1 MPLSEP
7 ADWPTPFVAAPTTPA
22 NQGPIFSQ
30 GSRPCAASILELKLG
45 KKNSVKTFPFLK
57 RCVHF
62 LIEANSFS
70 IRWNNIFP
78 KLKIYAHAESQEF
91 AKTATQWQGK
101 LGKSARPSVA
111 EKKNKFRYKFR
122 DE

>member
-45 KKNSVKTFPFLK
+45 KK
-57 RCVHF
+57 
-62 LIEANSFS
+62 
-70 IRWNNIFP
+70 
-78 KLKIYAHAESQEF
+78 
-91 AKTATQWQGK
+91 K
-101 LGKSARPSVA
+101 LGKNVSLFEALRPFPHRGQLIFDSMEQYLSKIENLRPRGKPRICKNGNTMAR
-111 EKKNKFRYKFR
+111 KTR
-122 DE
+122 